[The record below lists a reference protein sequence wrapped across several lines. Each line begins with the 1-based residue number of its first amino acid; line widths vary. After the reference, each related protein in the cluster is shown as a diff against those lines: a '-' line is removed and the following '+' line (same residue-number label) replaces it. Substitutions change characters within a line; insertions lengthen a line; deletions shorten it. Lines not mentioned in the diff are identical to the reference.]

1 MNQES
6 SNVWDLSIGD
16 LRIALSSPGARP
28 ETADRISL
36 WWGVTT
42 SALALA
48 RFIESDFN
56 VSGMNLLELGSGVG
70 LSGLVAAIKGARVT
84 FSDYVPEALHTAKL
98 NAIANGVPEK
108 NVEFKILDWEKSD
121 PPGQFDVIIGSEIVY
136 EYFFHGHLTELMLSA
151 LKDDGVILIADRQR
165 MVVDRFIGRLIRK
178 GFFCRKHSCRVDD
191 YGFPEQDVTIFVIRR
206 QQHSDTPFQATL
218 R

>member
-6 SNVWDLSIGD
+6 SKVSDLSIGN
-16 LRIALSSPGARP
+16 LRIALSSPGPRP
-28 ETADRISL
+28 ETTDRISL

-56 VSGMNLLELGSGVG
+56 VNGMNLLELGSGVG
-70 LSGLVAAIKGARVT
+70 LTGMVAAIKGAKVT
-84 FSDYVPEALHTAKL
+84 FTDYVPEALQTAKL
-98 NAIANGVPEK
+98 NANANGVPEK
-108 NVEFKILDWEKSD
+108 NVEFKILDWETSD

-136 EYFFHGHLTELMLSA
+136 EYFFHGCLTELMLSA
-151 LKDDGVILIADRQR
+151 LQDHGVILIADRPR

-178 GFFCRKHSCRVDD
+178 GCICRKHSCRVDD
-191 YGFPEQDVTIFVIRR
+191 YGFPEQDVTIFVIRK
-206 QQHSDTPFQATL
+206 P
-218 R
+218 